1 MLDLRCRIIACVGAT
16 AALFTLCHPAVAQ
29 KTGGPPPALTAT
41 QEAAAQKAF
50 QAANQA
56 LEQKRYAE
64 AVTEYKKVLAL
75 LPDDTST
82 LWNCGMAAYSAK
94 DYPTSLQC
102 WKRLRSLLPRV
113 PDDETF
119 TVAKVS
125 AKLIQVYQS
134 MGDKPAR
141 EKERA
146 ALVLLRNSKVD
157 PALTKQSSFC
167 CDQFTVDGKSVF
179 AYDHFALTG
188 KLSIRYEFL
197 VTKPEGTV
205 DYRVVLECNPDTNA
219 LSRELGEIK
228 PNERLFSVDGFYD
241 GGRTHR
247 TFGFLLAKAAK
258 LPADPT
264 AANPAPPYET
274 VKALVIQVIHGK
286 IKTVTSSTSDKP

>member
-1 MLDLRCRIIACVGAT
+1 MFDSRCRFVACVGVT
-16 AALFTLCHPAVAQ
+16 AALFALSSPVAAQ
-29 KTGGPPPALTAT
+29 KAGGPPPTLSAA
-41 QEAAAQKAF
+41 QEAAAEKAF

-75 LPDDTST
+75 LPNDVST
-82 LWNCGMAAYSAK
+82 LWNCGMAAFSAK

-102 WKRLRSLLPRV
+102 WKRLRPLLPRV

-125 AKLIQVYQS
+125 AKLIQVYQA

-141 EKERA
+141 DKERA
-146 ALVLLRNSKVD
+146 GLVLLRNSKVD
-157 PALTKQSSFC
+157 PGLTKQNSFC
-167 CDQFTVDGKSVF
+167 CDQFIVDGKSIF

-188 KLSIRYEFL
+188 KLGIRYDFL
-197 VTKPEGTV
+197 VTKPDGTV
-205 DYRVVLECNPDTNA
+205 DYRISLECNPDTNA
-219 LSRELGEIK
+219 MSRELGEIK
-228 PNERLFSVDGFYD
+228 PNERLFSIDGFYD
-241 GGRTHR
+241 GGRRHR

-274 VKALVIQVIHGK
+274 VKSLVIKVIQGK
-286 IKTVTSSTSDKP
+286 IEAASGSTSDKP